1 MAPDQADL
9 KNIDQPK
16 RYHEPGT
23 RPGLKSIQWWRLQQC
38 WRLVQQYEER
48 FDFRY
53 LWRSEEHI
61 LFIDVLVLRST
72 VSAIPGVPSAAPG
85 TAFITKRGQ
94 IVIRVGAATR
104 AWARMR
110 RAESFGA
117 SMRHPR

>member
-1 MAPDQADL
+1 MGIEGYDAWWPRYQADL

-53 LWRSEEHI
+53 LCEDPRSTC
-61 LFIDVLVLRST
+61 LFI
-72 VSAIPGVPSAAPG
+72 G
-85 TAFITKRGQ
+85 
-94 IVIRVGAATR
+94 IVANVK
-104 AWARMR
+104 
-110 RAESFGA
+110 
-117 SMRHPR
+117 